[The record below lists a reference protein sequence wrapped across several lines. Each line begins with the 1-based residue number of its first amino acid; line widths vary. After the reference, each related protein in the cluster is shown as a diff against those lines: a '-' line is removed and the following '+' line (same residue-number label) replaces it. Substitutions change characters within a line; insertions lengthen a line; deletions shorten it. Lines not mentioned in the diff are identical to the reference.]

1 MMVCVGWYLIFLW
14 GLMWSLLIW
23 YFAAK
28 HVKCCHL
35 TAVPGWGNGQ
45 TEHMQT
51 YNGLQTR
58 LSSGTRLYILYIC
71 QTQFGVLKESNY
83 DFDYK
88 ICVSI
93 YWQSQINNSILNNSS
108 SQKHNYFQGW
118 DKNEEQKIMIES

>member
-1 MMVCVGWYLIFLW
+1 MR
-14 GLMWSLLIW
+14 GLRWSLLIW

-35 TAVPGWGNGQ
+35 TAVPGWGSGHN

-51 YNGLQTR
+51 YNGLRTR
-58 LSSGTRLYILYIC
+58 LSSGTRLYNLYIC

>member
-1 MMVCVGWYLIFLW
+1 MLSFDRSSWLGS
-14 GLMWSLLIW
+14 G
-23 YFAAK
+23 
-28 HVKCCHL
+28 H
-35 TAVPGWGNGQ
+35 N

-51 YNGLQTR
+51 YNGLRTR
-58 LSSGTRLYILYIC
+58 LSSGTRLYNLYIC